1 MTLFLYCYDLSMSNH
16 RLCKKC
22 QKPIILIPSATERAK
37 KYGETAKYYLDL
49 FQVCTECTIKSWY
62 ER

>member
-1 MTLFLYCYDLSMSNH
+1 MSNH

>member
-1 MTLFLYCYDLSMSNH
+1 MSH

-22 QKPIILIPSATERAK
+22 QKPIILSPSAEERASK
-37 KYGETAKYYLDL
+37 DITGKTAKYYLDL